1 MQVFQ
6 EKSGGHRT
14 KLEHKPVVNQEE
26 QCSYGE
32 RKTSRKGR
40 KNKNNKGLGVES
52 KEFKRFNKTQIL
64 KRLLN

>member
-1 MQVFQ
+1 MRVFQ

-40 KNKNNKGLGVES
+40 KNKNDGLGVGS
-52 KEFKRFNKTQIL
+52 L
-64 KRLLN
+64 KNSRDLIKPKF